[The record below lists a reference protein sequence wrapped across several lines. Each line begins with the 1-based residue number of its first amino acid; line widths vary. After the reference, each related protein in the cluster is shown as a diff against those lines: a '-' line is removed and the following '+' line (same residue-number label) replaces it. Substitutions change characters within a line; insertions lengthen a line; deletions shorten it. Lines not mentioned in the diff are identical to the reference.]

1 MLRPLSN
8 KEMKEKECYW
18 YCKAYRHGE
27 GVGDNFCSLAKKDC
41 PKKKGKK

>member
-27 GVGDNFCSLAKKDC
+27 GVGDNFCSLDKKDC
-41 PKKKGKK
+41 PKKKRKK